1 MLQKIVLAS
10 LMLILMPAL
19 ACAGWIF
26 PSVITGASTGSIS
39 PATQVKAS
47 APYTFTL
54 TSASG
59 YTINYATV
67 DYGNTKLPVTSI
79 GSNQWT
85 VTVPLTAAN
94 QFLYVYFSSGSGT
107 QSMTLVAN
115 AGPSPKNTQMATPL
129 GLSGAASTVA
139 FLPPGTN
146 ATYEWSASPGT
157 GVTFSSPTGIAN
169 TPSNI
174 YTTFTAATAGSY
186 NVTLKLTAGSTT
198 SSATISIIAQT
209 SNAAASSSCSGCHNT
224 LGVFYSSSR
233 HAASNS
239 GPACQGCHTMSTALP
254 HPGVQPTNATCT
266 ACHSSIPRHSAAAND
281 CSLCHDAHSAS
292 STHPTSAA
300 RPDCATCHE
309 TRTLAAPHYGGTAFL
324 EAQYVSDAS
333 LPVSCSNCHGGLA
346 NTAANRAI
354 LAQYTSSAHG
364 SPLADAWRHYDWRS
378 STRASCQR
386 CHAGTA
392 FVAKLGNENNTTNA
406 YQPTDVIKPGEV
418 LNCSACHT
426 DAGTGALRT
435 AARQFTINL
444 SNGATVTYDVA
455 GASTLCARC
464 HSGRETGNS
473 IKADTDADGI
483 RGFIDSHYLVAAA
496 TVYNKGGYEYAGQDY
511 ASLGS
516 HKYVGTGSQ
525 GPCVAC
531 HMGIGTAN
539 HTWNVANSN
548 ACGNCHSN
556 PTAAKLAE
564 AKASY
569 QAALDS
575 LRLALQAKGIYY
587 DASHPYFFTAPYD
600 PNNAVYNPANPTAAN
615 TPFTNWA
622 GVYGLSSWKDVMG
635 AAFNYRM
642 LVNDPGAYAHN
653 KQYALKLIA
662 DSCDF
667 LADSAVDGQGI
678 PVAVTTAIKSVK
690 FGLK

>member
-1 MLQKIVLAS
+1 MLSKISLVTLILFLVPSLAS
-10 LMLILMPAL
+10 
-19 ACAGWIF
+19 AGMIY
-26 PSVITGASTGSIS
+26 ASTPTTSPVRGSIS
-39 PATQVKAS
+39 PAGYVSASSPVTFTVTALPGNMIGAVTLNGKQLLPSAPGKYVVPLSATTQKILASFVAEAPSQLTAVLPTTLLAKPGSPLNVYAGSSTVILPSGSVATYTWSVSPGATVTPPTGATAASSGLVTTFTSATPGAYTLSLRLSAPGTGLADSSASATVVVQSQTMVNSKVCTDCHQS
-47 APYTFTL
+47 APY
-54 TSASG
+54 
-59 YTINYATV
+59 
-67 DYGNTKLPVTSI
+67 
-79 GSNQWT
+79 
-85 VTVPLTAAN
+85 AA
-94 QFLYVYFSSGSGT
+94 YI
-107 QSMTLVAN
+107 M
-115 AGPSPKNTQMATPL
+115 
-129 GLSGAASTVA
+129 
-139 FLPPGTN
+139 
-146 ATYEWSASPGT
+146 
-157 GVTFSSPTGIAN
+157 
-169 TPSNI
+169 
-174 YTTFTAATAGSY
+174 
-186 NVTLKLTAGSTT
+186 
-198 SSATISIIAQT
+198 
-209 SNAAASSSCSGCHNT
+209 
-224 LGVFYSSSR
+224 SR

-239 GPACQGCHTMSTALP
+239 GPACQDCHNPGLALP
-254 HPGVQPTNATCT
+254 HPGIQPTNATCT
-266 ACHSSIPRHSAAAND
+266 ACHGSVSGHAAAANV
-281 CSLCHDAHSAS
+281 CNQCHDPHSAS
-292 STHPTSAA
+292 STHVPAA
-300 RPDCATCHE
+300 SRPDCATCHD
-309 TRTLAAPHYGGTAFL
+309 TKALAAPHYGGTAFI

-333 LPVSCSNCHGGLA
+333 LPVSCSSCHGGLVNA
-346 NTAANRAI
+346 AANRAI

-364 SPLADAWRHYDWRS
+364 SPLAEAWRHYDWRS
-378 STRASCQR
+378 STRAACQR

-392 FVAKLGNENNTTNA
+392 FVAKLGNENSTANA
-406 YQPTDVIKPGEV
+406 YQPTDVLKPGEV

-473 IKADTDADGI
+473 IKADADADGI

-516 HKYVGTGSQ
+516 HKNVGAGSQ

-548 ACGNCHSN
+548 TCGNCHSN

-564 AKASY
+564 AKAGY
-569 QAALDS
+569 DVALDS
-575 LRLALQAKGIYY
+575 LRLALEAKGIYY

-600 PNNAVYNPANPTAAN
+600 PNKAVYDPANPTAAN

-678 PVAVTTAIKSVK
+678 PAAVTTAIKSVK